1 MVLYHRDRP
10 QVAEC
15 LFHLDEIGL
24 RRIGV
29 VLKGRGVRHRQ
40 LGYPESAWLLL
51 RVVHDSLYPDAMSGL
66 SGDMPALSIWWRINE
81 TPR

>member
-1 MVLYHRDRP
+1 MVVYHRDRP

-15 LFHLDEIGL
+15 LFRLDEIRR

-29 VLKGRGVRHRQ
+29 VLKGHEVRHRQ
-40 LGYPESAWLLL
+40 LGYPESVWLLR
-51 RVVHDSLYPDAMSGL
+51 RVVHDSLYPDAISGL
-66 SGDMPALSIWWRINE
+66 SGDMPALLISWRINE

>member
-1 MVLYHRDRP
+1 MVVYHSDRP

-15 LFHLDEIGL
+15 LFRLDEIRL

-29 VLKGRGVRHRQ
+29 VLKGRGARHRQ
-40 LGYPESAWLLL
+40 LGYPESVWSLR

-66 SGDMPALSIWWRINE
+66 SGDMPALSISWRINE